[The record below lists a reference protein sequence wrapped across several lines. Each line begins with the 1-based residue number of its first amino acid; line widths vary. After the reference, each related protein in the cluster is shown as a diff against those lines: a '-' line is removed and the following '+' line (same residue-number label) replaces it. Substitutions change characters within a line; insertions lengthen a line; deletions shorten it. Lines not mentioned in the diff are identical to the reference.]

1 MSPYYRGAFFFLKIR
16 SLPWKFP
23 IIVEG
28 YFFRKV
34 RSFYSLL
41 SIYSERIFFCK
52 KKLSRKPLSFLL
64 EVSKSSRG
72 EINYREF
79 LKTSRQRVWE
89 VSNNSRRIFRKSLL
103 KYPRKE
109 HGKFPII
116 VEGFF
121 WKSSVRHP
129 TNRQANVHI
138 KWTEKEITDYEL

>member
-1 MSPYYRGAFFFLKIR
+1 MKKVSCKPLSFVPEVSNYSRGI
-16 SLPWKFP
+16 
-23 IIVEG
+23 
-28 YFFRKV
+28 FFRKV

-52 KKLSRKPLSFLL
+52 KKLSRKSLSFLP

-79 LKTSRQRVWE
+79 LKTSRQIVWE
-89 VSNNSRRIFRKSLL
+89 VSNNSRRIFRTSLL

-121 WKSSVRHP
+121 EKVKSDTPQTGKQMSIYSERK
-129 TNRQANVHI
+129 RR
-138 KWTEKEITDYEL
+138 